1 MTRANNQL
9 SIHLP
14 SGAQASFEE
23 MQAYGNI
30 LQSFICKQEALLQ
43 EIGDV
48 DLHNETV
55 DYLHSLASGYNRQ
68 LQVYKEAERLRQRET
83 LAAVLR
89 CIST

>member
-48 DLHNETV
+48 DLSNKIESITMLFTV
-55 DYLHSLASGYNRQ
+55 LIVYIPVESTHPFASVITN
-68 LQVYKEAERLRQRET
+68 V
-83 LAAVLR
+83 
-89 CIST
+89 